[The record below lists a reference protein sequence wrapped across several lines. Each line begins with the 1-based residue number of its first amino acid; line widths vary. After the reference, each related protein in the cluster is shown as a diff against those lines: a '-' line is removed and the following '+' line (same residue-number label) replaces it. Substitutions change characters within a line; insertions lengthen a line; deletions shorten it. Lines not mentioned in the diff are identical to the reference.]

1 MRRPARKTIRTAF
14 ADIAVL
20 ETFGSGTPVLL
31 LHGNSTCKEVFHAQI
46 EGEVGCTARLIA
58 IDLPGHGESGNAH
71 SATTYS
77 LPGYADTVAAVL
89 DAMKIDEVILLG
101 WSLGGH
107 IALELLQRRAGITGV
122 VIAGAPPFGRGLT
135 GMLRAFHLNPALLL
149 ATRTRL
155 DRNEVEQLARI
166 CFGDGADAH
175 LTAMIA
181 RTDPKAR
188 RALFRSLIQ
197 GQGVNQKAAAE
208 QSPVPLAIINGAHEP
223 FARLDYLES
232 LDYGHLWDGR
242 CHVIDNCG
250 HAPFLERP
258 DAFNPLLLRY
268 LREIGETGT
277 ITQPGLERRFAGRT
291 GR

>member
-1 MRRPARKTIRTAF
+1 MRPARKTIHTAF

-20 ETFGSGTPVLL
+20 ETSGSGTPVLL
-31 LHGNSTCKEVFHAQI
+31 LHGNSTCKEVFRAQI
-46 EGEVGCTARLIA
+46 EGEVGRTNRLIA
-58 IDLPGHGESGNAH
+58 MDLPGHGESGNAH
-71 SATTYS
+71 SAATYS

-89 DAMKIDEVILLG
+89 DDMRIDDVILLG

-107 IALELLQRRAGITGV
+107 IALELLQRRAGIKGV
-122 VIAGAPPFGRGLT
+122 ILAGAPPFGRGLT

-149 ATRTRL
+149 ATRARL
-155 DRNEVEQLARI
+155 DEDEIGQLARI
-166 CFGDGADAH
+166 CFGGSADPH

-188 RALFRSLIQ
+188 RTLFRSLIQ
-197 GQGVNQKAAAE
+197 GRGVNQKAAAE
-208 QSPVPLAIINGAHEP
+208 QSPVPLAIINGAREP

-232 LDYGHLWDGR
+232 LDYRRLWDGC
-242 CHVIDNCG
+242 CHIIDDCG

-258 DAFNPLLLRY
+258 EAFNPLMLRY
-268 LREIGETGT
+268 IRDIGSEGSATRRT
-277 ITQPGLERRFAGRT
+277 APERRFAGRR